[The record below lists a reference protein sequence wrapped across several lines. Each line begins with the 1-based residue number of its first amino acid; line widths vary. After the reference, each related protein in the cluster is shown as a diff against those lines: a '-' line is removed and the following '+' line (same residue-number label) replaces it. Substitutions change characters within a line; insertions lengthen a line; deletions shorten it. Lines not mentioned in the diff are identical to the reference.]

1 MPGNSTTTA
10 NPQTTWGSSATK
22 YNKQYIPGNS
32 THFTITHVD
41 TGKIDVYR
49 KTRTITGYDLTP
61 TYTNTQIGSIPQGG
75 NFTGNA
81 HTNADETSLFSS
93 TIGKSKLQQQAKTVS
108 TQVWDGKTQPAPNT
122 VIYGENAINA
132 AYGAKNNKGEV
143 FAGTSPAEGGAS
155 IPPENVVGTGEVS
168 PKELTLQKK
177 IEQGKLGTGGV
188 FDNASM
194 AQKGSNTSLGAGEVV
209 IYPQTL
215 RSIGGGKGQDYIK
228 LQMLKYS
235 PKKFGEFTATN
246 ISGVGERKKNRQG
259 LGSVILPIP
268 GGISDN
274 NNVAWGGDTMDPL
287 AMAMA
292 SAAYATIID
301 GAKAGAEQAKEIFA
315 SARANAGAVKGAL
328 GAAIAGAASKTG
340 ATTIKRVSG
349 SIVNP
354 NMELLFNNPSLRQFN
369 FSWKLAPRSREEA
382 QAVIKIIRF
391 FKQGMAPVREE
402 PNLFLKAPNTWKIT
416 YTHLSEQ
423 HRYLNRFKEC
433 AMLNCGVQYTPEGNY
448 STYEDGVMTAY
459 QLTLAFQELDPV
471 YSDDYKDIPNTEIG
485 F

>member
-1 MPGNSTTTA
+1 MAQTFSPTDTYGSNAVKNRVRPGGTLGSNQYYYTTNA
-10 NPQTTWGSSATK
+10 L
-22 YNKQYIPGNS
+22 
-32 THFTITHVD
+32 
-41 TGKIDVYR
+41 TGEVTVNRYVINR
-49 KTRTITGYDLTP
+49 RGR
-61 TYTNTQIGSIPQGG
+61 NTQDVEVGTIPQGG
-75 NFTGNA
+75 VFTPNSTASNA
-81 HTNADETSLFSS
+81 EKTHYGSSSELGKARAQALKVARREWNGRTSPPPN
-93 TIGKSKLQQQAKTVS
+93 QA
-108 TQVWDGKTQPAPNT
+108 
-122 VIYGENAINA
+122 IYGTNAINA
-132 AYGAKNNKGEV
+132 AYGAKNSKGEV
-143 FAGTSPAEGGAS
+143 FAGTRPEEGGAA
-155 IPPENVVGTGEVS
+155 IPEEEEMQRQARLNRLAAN
-168 PKELTLQKK
+168 K
-177 IEQGKLGTGGV
+177 GTGGV

-274 NNVAWGGDTMDPL
+274 NNVAWGGDTMNPA
-287 AMAMA
+287 AMALA

-301 GAKAGAEQAKEIFA
+301 GAKAGGEQAGRILD
-315 SARANAGAVKGAL
+315 SARANAGKVKGAL

-349 SIVNP
+349 SIINP

-433 AMLNCGVQYTPEGNY
+433 AMVNCGVQYTPDGNY
-448 STYEDGVMTAY
+448 ATYEDGVMTAY